1 MKINYKNLITAIAIP
16 LAVGGASAFLT
27 MNGMKAF
34 ENVNK
39 PPLSPPE
46 WLFPVVW
53 SILYVLMGIASYIIV
68 MSGQENTKALR
79 LYGIQLVFN
88 FFWSIF
94 FFNKQWYL
102 FSFSW
107 LAALW
112 ILIFFT
118 IREFMDISRPAG
130 ALLIPYLIWV
140 TFAGYLNFAIYLIN

>member
-16 LAVGGASAFLT
+16 LAVGGASAFLS
-27 MNGMKAF
+27 MDGMKAF
-34 ENVNK
+34 ENVKK
-39 PPLSPPE
+39 PPLSPPQ

-53 SILYVLMGIASYIIV
+53 SILYVLMGIASYIVV
-68 MSGQENTKALR
+68 MSGKENNKALR
-79 LYGIQLVFN
+79 LYGIQLIFN

-102 FSFSW
+102 FAFSW

-118 IREFMDISRPAG
+118 IREFMDISKLAG
-130 ALLIPYLIWV
+130 ALLIPYLLWV
-140 TFAGYLNFAIYLIN
+140 SFAGYLNFAVYLIN